1 MKKLIVLLVSC
12 LITSAV
18 YADKPLKFIVSED
31 VSWDDNIYLTK
42 DGEKSSAISSTQLA
56 AKYNNSIP
64 NSSFRI
70 NAGLNVGYN
79 AYTEAPAKNDY
90 MNAGVN
96 FGLNNEFL
104 KFDEKFVY
112 TADPATSELTER
124 EKRINNKVSLGYKT
138 STNKKI
144 SLGVFAADTYDRY
157 TEESN
162 NALNRNRIDVGAK
175 VYYNLSA
182 KTSLYAGYG
191 LGIINYENK
200 SFYNKK
206 NDSLNHSVVAGV
218 EGDITAKIN
227 GKAQVSYDY
236 RKYDKVAE
244 GLKDNASLVGYLLSL
259 NYEPSNRNSLTLS
272 GERKMEE
279 STYGRNRYYI
289 STQIGV
295 EYRQR
300 IFTKWT
306 ASLYAAYENMGYPE
320 SVDNKNRNDD
330 LLNIKPS
337 IEYRFKEYLFGSIW
351 YQFKDKLSNV
361 DSVEYVANKVGVQVK
376 FVF

>member
-18 YADKPLKFIVSED
+18 YADKPLKFILSED

-56 AKYNNSIP
+56 AKYNNNIP
-64 NSSFRI
+64 NSSFKM
-70 NAGLNVGYN
+70 NAGVNVGYN

-104 KFDEKFVY
+104 KFDEKFSY
-112 TADPATSELTER
+112 TADPATSELTAR
-124 EKRINNKVSLGYKT
+124 EKRINNRISLGYKT
-138 STNKKI
+138 SSKKKI
-144 SLGVFAADTYDRY
+144 SLGISVADTYDRY
-157 TEESN
+157 TEDSKN
-162 NALNRNRIDVGAK
+162 SLNRNRVDAGLK
-175 VYYNLSA
+175 VHYNLSA
-182 KTSLYAGYG
+182 KTSVYAGYG
-191 LGIINYENK
+191 IGIINYENNGT
-200 SFYNKK
+200 YNKK
-206 NDSLNHSVVAGV
+206 NDSLNHSAVAGI
-218 EGDITAKIN
+218 EGDITAKVN

-236 RKYDKVAE
+236 RKYDNVV
-244 GLKDNASLVGYLLSL
+244 GDLKDNASLVGYLVALT
-259 NYEPSNRNSLTLS
+259 YEPSNRSSLSLS

-279 STYGRNRYYI
+279 STYGKNRYYV
-289 STQIGV
+289 SSQIGV
-295 EYRQR
+295 EYKQK
-300 IFTKWT
+300 ILTKWT

-320 SVDNKNRNDD
+320 SVNNKNRSDD

-337 IEYRFKEYLFGSIW
+337 IEYKFREYLFGSVW

-361 DSVEYVANKVGVQVK
+361 DTVEYVANKVGVQVK